1 MVKMIDNHGE
11 SLISK
16 FRLTYEII
24 LNLHSSSVM
33 DVKGMI
39 QNSFVEDEKFSSIP
53 SNLASIRAYK
63 K

>member
-1 MVKMIDNHGE
+1 MVRMIDNHGE

-24 LNLHSSSVM
+24 LNLHSSSVL

-39 QNSFVEDEKFSSIP
+39 QNSFV
-53 SNLASIRAYK
+53 
-63 K
+63 